1 MTYNKVREGFG
12 ALGTVMEQHETKTAA
27 GPSLAPAGSAMLPR
41 RLLVIFN
48 PAAGWRRRRRL
59 DAVLAALGALGCAV
73 DLRRTLGPGCAERI
87 AAGADPAAVDA
98 VVAAGGDGTVN
109 EVINGLA
116 ESGLPLGIIP
126 LGTANVLAAEIGL
139 GRTPASIAAT
149 LAHGP
154 VRPVHVGRAN
164 GRRFAMM
171 TGVGFDAHVVAHVSL
186 RLKRSLALLGLGKLA
201 YAAETLSQLL
211 VYRRARYE
219 VLVDGVA
226 RAAASVVVAKGHFYG
241 GRFQLAR
248 EARLADPCF
257 HVVLFGRS
265 GRLHVLR
272 YAAALLLDR
281 IDRLPDVEILRAR
294 TVEVRAPAGEPV
306 QGDGDLFAHLPL
318 SIRLADRSLGIVA
331 P

>member
-1 MTYNKVREGFG
+1 MTYKKVRKGFE
-12 ALGTVMEQHETKTAA
+12 APGTVMEHRNAKGTTES
-27 GPSLAPAGSAMLPR
+27 PLAPADSRLSPR

-48 PAAGWRRRRRL
+48 PTAGWRRRRHL
-59 DAVLAALGALGCAV
+59 DAVLAALRERGCAV

-87 AAGADPAAVDA
+87 AAGADPALVDA

-116 ESGLPLGIIP
+116 DSGLPLGIIP

-139 GRTPASIAAT
+139 GRTPASIAGT
-149 LAHGP
+149 LAQGP
-154 VRPVHVGRAN
+154 VRPIYLGRAN

-186 RLKRSLALLGLGKLA
+186 RLKRILSVLGLGKLA

-219 VLVDGVA
+219 VLIDGVA

-248 EARLADPCF
+248 DARLADPCF
-257 HVVLFGRS
+257 HVVLFGKS

-281 IDRLPDVEILRAR
+281 IDRLPDVEILRAGE
-294 TVEVRAPAGEPV
+294 VEVRAPAGEPV
-306 QGDGDLFAHLPL
+306 QGDGDLFARLPL
-318 SIRLADRSLGIVA
+318 TIRLAERRLGIVA